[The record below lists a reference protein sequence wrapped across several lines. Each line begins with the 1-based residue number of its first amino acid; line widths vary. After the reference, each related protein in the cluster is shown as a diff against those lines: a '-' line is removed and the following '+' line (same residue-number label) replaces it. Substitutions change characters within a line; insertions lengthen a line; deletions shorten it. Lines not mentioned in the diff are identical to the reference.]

1 MTSPEYND
9 LRVEIVDTQI
19 RIIDL
24 EKRVEHL
31 ECELSHVKEKTR
43 DEIINGL
50 LNALSAKRD
59 RRRGRKIMRLFEKE
73 RKRRE

>member
-19 RIIDL
+19 RIINL
-24 EKRVEHL
+24 EKRVEQL
-31 ECELSHVKEKTR
+31 ECELSHVKDRTR

-50 LNALSAKRD
+50 LNALSAK
-59 RRRGRKIMRLFEKE
+59 
-73 RKRRE
+73 

>member
-9 LRVEIVDTQI
+9 LRVEVVDTQI

-24 EKRVEHL
+24 EKRVEQL
-31 ECELSHVKEKTR
+31 EGELSHVKDKTR

-73 RKRRE
+73 HKNN